1 MWDKAEEKKFFGRS
15 LALATPEQLF
25 YVTADGKYLAYW
37 PNNYRGKKGTLQSR
51 NSFVGSYTEKWV
63 KEVITPVAVKIS
75 AFPVLKVECP
85 ALGLDS
91 NSPADLA
98 VCKTAEKNQA
108 PENILLIV
116 EVKMSIVWNWE
127 YNPVTGSIDCLGDFR
142 THQGRPGLLRSDT
155 MLKAIGKGINIRVSG
170 HGASRIPIIV
180 IGNTPITESY
190 YSKVDHL
197 KEMGI
202 IQGFYSLNPNPLDNL
217 FEDSL
222 KSTPQKGF
230 LRIDT
235 YSELEE
241 VLRRLLTE
249 EREFFSGMKT
259 KEELGKL
266 IEIAN
271 KEVSYTA
278 KAEKFLSLLKG
289 EGN

>member
-1 MWDKAEEKKFFGRS
+1 MWDKTEEKKFFSRS

-25 YVTADGKYLAYW
+25 YVTSDGRYLAYW
-37 PNNYRGKKGTLQSR
+37 PNGYKGKKTTLQSR

-63 KEVITPVAVKIS
+63 KEVITPVAVKNN

-98 VCKTAEKNQA
+98 VCKKPKKNQN
-108 PENILLIV
+108 PEDILLIV

-127 YNPVTGSIDCLGDFR
+127 YNPTTGGIDCLGDFR

-155 MLKAIGKGINIRVSG
+155 MLKAIGKSINIRVSG
-170 HGASRIPIIV
+170 HGAARIPVVV
-180 IGNTPITESY
+180 IGNTPIMESY
-190 YSKVDHL
+190 YSKVDRL

-202 IQGFYSLNPNPLDNL
+202 IQGFYSVNPNPLDNPG
-217 FEDSL
+217 EENL
-222 KSTPQKGF
+222 KNTPKKGF

-235 YSELEE
+235 FSELED
-241 VLRRLLTE
+241 VLLGMMTE

-259 KEELGKL
+259 REELGRL

-271 KEVSYTA
+271 REVSYTK